1 MAWTTMHFAVG
12 MAGATAIT
20 GVSCM
25 VMRRGWRWLP
35 LSMTAGG
42 LWALIPDLPRIFRE
56 DFTGLPFAS
65 TLGSKSLELKLHRM
79 GDVFFFHKQL
89 DIQPHEYALHGLIM
103 ILLMYNVSIV
113 ALMLLEYCQ
122 RNSPI
127 HRSFRAHAPHVKPAY
142 PRSAR
147 AQAYQ
152 PPHMAMA
159 SAPHDNMPPMFTTHL
174 APALGPGSLE
184 NPGTFAYPA
193 PGSQNMSLDD
203 HFAGKAPAVNF
214 PHDPNDPVIG
224 HIGRD
229 SKTGS

>member
-12 MAGATAIT
+12 MAGAAVIT
-20 GVSCM
+20 GVGCM
-25 VMRRGWRWLP
+25 IMRRGWRWLP

-42 LWALIPDLPRIFRE
+42 LWALIPDLPRLFRE
-56 DFTGLPFAS
+56 DFTSLPFAS
-65 TLGSKSLELKLHRM
+65 TLGSKALEIKLHRM
-79 GDVFFFHKQL
+79 GDIFFFHKQL

-103 ILLMYNVSIV
+103 ILLMYNAAIGV
-113 ALMLLEYCQ
+113 LMLLEYCQ

-147 AQAYQ
+147 TQAYQ
-152 PPHMAMA
+152 QPHMAMA
-159 SAPHDNMPPMFTTHL
+159 SPSHDNMPPMFTTHL
-174 APALGPGSLE
+174 APGQPASPGNSAL
-184 NPGTFAYPA
+184 
-193 PGSQNMSLDD
+193 GSQNMSLDD
-203 HFAGKAPAVNF
+203 HFSGKAHAVNF

-224 HIGRD
+224 RIGRD